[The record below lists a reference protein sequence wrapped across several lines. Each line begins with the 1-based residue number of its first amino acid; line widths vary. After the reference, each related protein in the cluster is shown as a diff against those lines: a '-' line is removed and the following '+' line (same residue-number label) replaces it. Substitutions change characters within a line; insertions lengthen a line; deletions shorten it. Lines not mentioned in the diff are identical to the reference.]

1 MQSPVI
7 DVSPVMD
14 NARWQALLTDIQR
27 GVPGSEDLLADVFC
41 AHCLRGADFGDRDDA
56 EQTAFV
62 NILQLAREGRL
73 PCPTLDDFFGYC
85 LACIGNALRSQ
96 WRADKSRKKRES
108 SNGNDYAQR
117 PWRTVTREVRA
128 GETRRLLQQ
137 LVDALPD
144 ASLREAMRCMYL
156 EHGPGCTWD
165 DLAQRLG
172 VHEGTLRKRR
182 DAVLREFAVR
192 VPALVHLSR

>member
-1 MQSPVI
+1 MQSREI
-7 DVSPVMD
+7 DVAPVMD
-14 NARWQALLTDIQR
+14 NARWQTLLTEIAA
-27 GVPGSEDLLADVFC
+27 GAPAAEEILADVFC
-41 AHCLRGADFGDRDDA
+41 AHCLRGANFGDRDDA
-56 EQTAFV
+56 EQTAFL
-62 NILQLAREGRL
+62 NILKAARKGEL

-96 WRADKSRKKRES
+96 WRADKSRKVRES

-137 LVDALPD
+137 LIDALPNEALKD
-144 ASLREAMRCMYL
+144 ALRCMYL
-156 EHGPGCTWD
+156 EQGPDCTWD
-165 DLAQRLG
+165 QLAARLG
-172 VHEGTLRKRR
+172 VNEGTLRKQR
-182 DAVLREFAVR
+182 DAVLRQFALR